1 MVTLDDLDPPRW
13 PDPPSDATG
22 LMRRVHAARRRPL
35 VELTSEDLR
44 VLAAQQV
51 ALMRV
56 LPLAAHLLIEDP
68 FVSGDFYPGDLLLAA
83 IKAPDHAWDRLSDM
97 TLASRLAT
105 VLSALPET
113 ALADLPGDGPNLVA
127 RFTAVHG

>member
-13 PDPPSDATG
+13 PDPPSGATG

-35 VELTSEDLR
+35 AELTPEDLR

-51 ALMRV
+51 ALVRV
-56 LPLAAHLLIEDP
+56 LPLAVHVLIVDP
-68 FVSGDFYPGDLLLAA
+68 FVSGNFYPGDLLLAV
-83 IKAPDHAWDRLSDM
+83 IRAPDDAWDHLSDT

-105 VLSALPET
+105 VISGLPEKML
-113 ALADLPGDGPNLVA
+113 ANLPKGDADLLA
-127 RFTAVHG
+127 RFVAVHG